1 MWVATNVG
9 MISLV
14 QHHDKPGVLLMRA
27 RARHHLVALA
37 GKGKEHLI
45 EHTPERDYAWRI
57 EVAKE
62 SVAELLFT
70 LVMCIDYGNFK
81 GSVKEERLHDL
92 YAEWWRAAYRFQR
105 EDLQRA
111 KVSGRKRT
119 KRNVVDL
126 VKGADELAN
135 NLSDLFHDFPGG
147 E

>member
-14 QHHDKPGVLLMRA
+14 QHHEKPGVLLMRA
-27 RARHHLVALA
+27 RAREHLVALA

-81 GSVKEERLHDL
+81 GSVKDDLLHELYSTWWSAGLRYQRDL
-92 YAEWWRAAYRFQR
+92 
-105 EDLQRA
+105 EDLEAERSE
-111 KVSGRKRT
+111 KRKG
-119 KRNVVDL
+119 KR
-126 VKGADELAN
+126 
-135 NLSDLFHDFPGG
+135 S
-147 E
+147 